1 MNDFNTIINELC
13 EKFNC
18 TMNELIPAYAH
29 YKILCESI
37 SLFFVIVAFVISI
50 KWLIDY
56 KHKKYWIKDSDFFE
70 FNLWFSVISIIFT
83 GLILKLVVTDIILW
97 IVTPEMQFINTIC
110 S

>member
-1 MNDFNTIINELC
+1 MNDFNMVIEELC

-37 SLFFVIVAFVISI
+37 FLFFVAIAFAISV

-56 KHKKYWIKDSDFFE
+56 KHKKYWIKDLDFLE
-70 FNLWFSVISIIFT
+70 FNLWFGGASIIFS
-83 GLILKLVVTDIILW
+83 GLVLIVILIDIILW
-97 IVTPEMQFINTIC
+97 IVIPEMQFINTIC